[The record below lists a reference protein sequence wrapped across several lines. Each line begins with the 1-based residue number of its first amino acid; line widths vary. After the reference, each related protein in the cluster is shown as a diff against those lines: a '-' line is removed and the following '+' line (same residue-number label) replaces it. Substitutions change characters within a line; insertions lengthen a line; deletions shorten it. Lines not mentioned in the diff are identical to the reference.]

1 MSLSHTLQLH
11 INQLREIHSI
21 LNAMKNLALMEVRK
35 LKRVKSMQSHVVAHV
50 EGVALDFLYH
60 YPEFAKQ
67 PSSLLHL
74 GVMLGAERGF
84 CGDFNERLV
93 QEMAGEAFSLIIAIG
108 HRLGNHLDNTGI
120 EVYAKM
126 GGANVAEEVPEIINY
141 LLETI
146 RALLDSRSEQGG
158 ALSTLALTLVYHDSA
173 TNQIRKKR
181 LLPAFLLENP
191 EVIPVGGM
199 PPILNLS
206 PSDFYADLLE
216 HYLLVVLHA
225 IFYSSLAVENQQRL
239 QHLEGA
245 LKHIDDDVIK
255 LQRKSQIYRQ
265 EEITEE
271 IEVIL
276 LNGSVES
283 SCCGQ

>member
-11 INQLREIHSI
+11 INQLREIHGI
-21 LNAMKNLALMEVRK
+21 LKAMKNLALMEVHK

-50 EGVALDFLYH
+50 ESVALDFLYQ
-60 YPEFAKQ
+60 YPEFATH
-67 PSSLLHL
+67 PTSSLHL

-93 QEMAGEAFSLIIAIG
+93 QETVGQTFNTLIAIG
-108 HRLGNHLDNTGI
+108 HRLCNHLDNTDI
-120 EVYAKM
+120 EVYSKI

-146 RALLDSRSEQGG
+146 RSLLDTHSHQW
-158 ALSTLALTLVYHDSA
+158 ALSTLALTLVYHDSV
-173 TNQIRKKR
+173 TNQIRKKQ
-181 LLPAFLLENP
+181 LLPSFSLENP
-191 EVIPVGGM
+191 ELIPFGT

-216 HYLLVVLHA
+216 HYLLVALHD
-225 IFYSSLAVENQQRL
+225 IFYSSLAVENQKRL

-245 LKHIDDDVIK
+245 LKHINDDVLK
-255 LQRKSQIYRQ
+255 LQRKSQVYRQ